1 MMGPDKDLWLQAH
14 GEELTRLIEQGRGR
28 FIRRSAV
35 PKGKQVT
42 YYNPQVK
49 IKMKNGVPDRRVR
62 GTIGGDKLDAFGPT
76 RANTAALEMIRLF
89 INR

>member
-1 MMGPDKDLWLQAH
+1 MMGPDKDLWLKAH

-49 IKMKNGVPDRRVR
+49 
-62 GTIGGDKLDAFGPT
+62 T
-76 RANTAALEMIRLF
+76 
-89 INR
+89 